1 MSKSVAKFFVW
12 WAGGLAALLPAAL
25 RRLIGIDPD
34 LVVVEVKSDQLIVGV
49 DRHGESTALGQ
60 VGRSDADAASKIR
73 DLLTTAKMSRAP
85 VALRLTPDQV
95 LQKELALPNAVTEN
109 LRQVLEFEMEQ
120 QTPFHAEQVYFGG
133 IVTGPGTG
141 GSGITVRLAAVPKET
156 VDHATAALEKMGLA
170 PALVG
175 VGETQSRI
183 DRRINLAAHVGTS
196 GGLSRRD
203 GFLMVLVAILI
214 VAALTVPGFKYDIA
228 RARVEGQIADL
239 SPSAN
244 KALGLRQKIETALA
258 GAGTVA
264 RAKQATPSAVRLLE
278 ELSARLPDETW
289 LVQMNLVGGEVTI
302 EGTSPS
308 ATALASILEASSLI
322 ESVRF
327 QTPITRNNITDREQF
342 NLSLRAAIPE
352 ANAKSVTKSV
362 K

>member
-1 MSKSVAKFFVW
+1 M
-12 WAGGLAALLPAAL
+12 PAAL

-34 LVVVEVKSDQLIVGV
+34 VVVVEVGPDQLLIGL

-60 VGRSDADAASKIR
+60 VGRSDADAASQIR
-73 DLLTTAKMSRAP
+73 ELLSTAKLSRAP
-85 VALRLTPDQV
+85 VALKLTPDQV
-95 LQKELALPNAVTEN
+95 LQKELALPNAATEN
-109 LRQVLEFEMEQ
+109 LRQVLEFEIEQ
-120 QTPFHAEQVYFGG
+120 QTPFRAEQVYFGG
-133 IVTGPGTG
+133 IVTGSDTS
-141 GSGITVRLAAVPKET
+141 GSGVTVRLAAVPKET
-156 VDHATAALEKMGLA
+156 VDHATAAIEKVGLA

-175 VGETQSRI
+175 VGEPQSRI
-183 DRRINLAAHVGTS
+183 DRRINLAAHVRTS

-203 GFLMVLVAILI
+203 GFLMLAAILV
-214 VAALTVPGFKYDIA
+214 VATLTAPGFRHDIA
-228 RARVEGQIADL
+228 RARVEGQIVDL
-239 SPSAN
+239 APVAN
-244 KALGLRQKIETALA
+244 KALALRQKIETSLA

-278 ELSARLPDETW
+278 ELSARLSDDTW

-308 ATALASILEASSLI
+308 AAALAGVLEASPLI

-352 ANAKSVTKSV
+352 ANSKTV